1 MLRAWQLQAGS
12 AADCF
17 TRKMAGTDRIFRW
30 GQNHREMPAGTAY
43 HHKERNKERFR
54 GIKFSVNLGNLL
66 TAQNAPPL
74 SCADVQEE
82 ATAGSAKPRR
92 KACSTGRASGRSGAW
107 GNPNKRAGISQKDIP
122 AHCLPTLSEISY
134 NHVVPHSGTTH
145 ALRRLGVS
153 VKACFEQ
160 IT

>member
-92 KACSTGRASGRSGAW
+92 KACSAGRAGG
-107 GNPNKRAGISQKDIP
+107 
-122 AHCLPTLSEISY
+122 
-134 NHVVPHSGTTH
+134 
-145 ALRRLGVS
+145 RLGLGGTPTSEPEYPKRIFRLIACLRYASAIS
-153 VKACFEQ
+153 VPVRNKIPQ
-160 IT
+160 S